1 MDFNSFYASQT
12 AYPNL
17 TAANLQANHA
27 FSLNPNTNT
36 TSLNQQQPRQ
46 QQPQQQQQPQNNMSQ
61 LQQNMFFLDPFESKV
76 DQSQCPDLDHAS
88 FSSTILAQMIL
99 IR

>member
-1 MDFNSFYASQT
+1 MDYSTFYPQT
-12 AYPNL
+12 TFPNL

-36 TSLNQQQPRQ
+36 TALTQQQPRQ
-46 QQPQQQQQPQNNMSQ
+46 QQPPQQQQPSGNNISQ
-61 LQQNMFFLDPFESKV
+61 LQQNMFYLDPFEAKV

-88 FSSTILAQMIL
+88 FSSMSPFILVSG
-99 IR
+99 